1 MPSFLFFWVFFE
13 GRQCEIDL
21 SWALGSIPRSLMYHL
36 KVELLSFVLLFACLG
51 TGDEHNELVF
61 VVSFYAASRVGP
73 FAEDTSAPSVLGPT
87 VLDALDS
94 ACILPVSAKWLLV
107 KAIFILAILL
117 C

>member
-1 MPSFLFFWVFFE
+1 
-13 GRQCEIDL
+13 
-21 SWALGSIPRSLMYHL
+21 MYPF

-73 FAEDTSAPSVLGPT
+73 YAEDTSAPSVLGPAI
-87 VLDALDS
+87 LDALDS
-94 ACILPVSAKWLLV
+94 ACILPVYAKWLLV
-107 KAIFILAILL
+107 KAVFILAILL